1 MTNPDTSNHEFQLA
15 LDLINNTPL
24 HVFLTGKAGTGKTTF
39 LKYLR
44 EHSDK
49 KLLVAAPTGVAAINA
64 GGVTLHSL
72 FQLPFEP
79 YIPGVGYSENTA
91 RFRMTK
97 QKIELLR
104 SIDTLV
110 IDEISMVRADL
121 LDAVDASLRRYRNSL
136 QPFGGVQ
143 MLYIGDV
150 FQLPPVAK
158 EDEWELLAPYYQ
170 SHFFFHAKAW
180 EKASPLH
187 IELKKIYR
195 QKEQKFIDLL
205 NKVRH
210 GNLNSSDVATLN
222 EHFKY
227 NFTPSDNERYVM
239 LSTHNYR
246 VDRINAQK
254 LQALSGK
261 GYRFKGIIE
270 GEFSEHSLPTD
281 MELTLKKGAQVIFIK
296 NDTGQYRKFY
306 NGMVGVITEI
316 SDKEIKV
323 QPVDAD
329 FSEVTV
335 GLETW
340 KNIRYSFNKEKN
352 SVTEEQ
358 LGSFTQYPIRLAW
371 AITIHK
377 SQGLTFD
384 RVIIDAAQAF
394 APGQV
399 YVALSR
405 CTTFDGLVLQS
416 RIAPESITIDSNVI
430 EFSKREDSINK
441 LQQVLQVEKPRFCA
455 KKLRAV
461 FNLQPLV
468 NAARKFLELVPE
480 KKIPEPEKSQRLSLQ
495 VYQKAKTLKEIADK
509 FMPEL
514 EKLLDYTQKTGA
526 TQALQQRVEKA
537 AGYFYPNIYNEILF
551 TLQTHAAQVKKAVRV
566 KEYIKELVEIETD
579 ILLILKKLQVIKYG
593 DILLAEIEPPKRE
606 VEVEP
611 VKEKHKPEKGD
622 SAKVTL
628 EMFNKG
634 QTVEE
639 IAQARNISTSTVEA
653 HLAQLVESD
662 NLDIHR
668 WLSKEQIN
676 DIEEGIKKAGHSS
689 ITQIFAMLNKEFSY
703 GAIRGVIAYRQI
715 KDKIGKNA
723 EQ

>member
-1 MTNPDTSNHEFQLA
+1 MTNPDLSNQEFQLA
-15 LDLINNTPL
+15 LDFINNTPR

-39 LKYLR
+39 LRFLR

-97 QKIELLR
+97 QKIDLLR

-121 LDAVDASLRRYRNSL
+121 LDAVDASLRRYRSSM

-150 FQLPPVAK
+150 FQLPPVAT
-158 EDEWELLAPYYQ
+158 ENEWELLAPHYQ
-170 SHFFFHAKAW
+170 SLFFFHSKVW

-210 GNLNSSDVATLN
+210 GNLSSIDIGMLN

-227 NFTPSDNERYVM
+227 NFKPSDDERYVM

-246 VDRINAQK
+246 VDRINMQK
-254 LQALSGK
+254 LQALTGREFR
-261 GYRFKGIIE
+261 YRGTID
-270 GEFSEHSLPTD
+270 GDFSDHSLPTD
-281 MELTLKKGAQVIFIK
+281 MELVLKKGAQVIFIK
-296 NDTGQYRKFY
+296 NDTGQYRKYY
-306 NGMVGVITEI
+306 NGMLGVVSEI

-323 QPVDAD
+323 QPVDPN
-329 FSEVTV
+329 FSELTV

-340 KNIRYSFNKEKN
+340 KNIRYSLNKEKN
-352 SVTEEQ
+352 SVSEEV

-405 CTTFDGLVLQS
+405 CTALAGLVLQS
-416 RIAPESITIDSNVI
+416 RITPESITIDSNVI
-430 EFSKREDSINK
+430 EFSEREDSIST
-441 LQQVLQVEKPRFCA
+441 LQQTLLIEKPRFCA
-455 KKLRAV
+455 KKIRAI
-461 FNLQPLV
+461 FNFLPLV
-468 NAARKFLELVPE
+468 NATRRFLDLVPA
-480 KKIPEPEKSQRLSLQ
+480 KKIPEQEKAQQLSLQ
-495 VYQKAKTLKEIADK
+495 IYQKANSLKEVADK
-509 FMPEL
+509 FIPVL
-514 EKLLDYTQKTGA
+514 DKLLAYTQQTGD

-537 AGYFYPNIYNEILF
+537 ANYFYPNIYSDILLP
-551 TLQTHAAQVKKAVRV
+551 LQAHAAQIKKAVRV
-566 KEYIKELVEIETD
+566 KEYLKELMEVEVD
-579 ILLILKKLQVIKYG
+579 ILLMLKKVQVIKYG
-593 DILLAEIEPPKRE
+593 DIVLVEIEPPQREE
-606 VEVEP
+606 VEVAS
-611 VKEKHKPEKGD
+611 VKEKYKPVKGD
-622 SAKVTL
+622 SAKRTL
-628 EMFNKG
+628 EMFNAG
-634 QTVEE
+634 QTMAQ
-639 IAQARNISTSTVEA
+639 IAQTRNISTSTVET
-653 HLAQLVESD
+653 HFAQLIASGD
-662 NLDIHR
+662 LDIHK
-668 WLSKEQIN
+668 WLSDEQICE
-676 DIEEGIKKAGHSS
+676 IEAALKTAEQKTL
-689 ITQIFAMLNKEFSY
+689 TQIVAMLNQKYSY
-703 GAIRGVIAYRQI
+703 GEIRGVQAHQQFKRQ
-715 KDKIGKNA
+715 
-723 EQ
+723 QQ

>member
-1 MTNPDTSNHEFQLA
+1 MTNPDSSNREFQLA
-15 LDLINNTPL
+15 LDLINNTPR

-97 QKIELLR
+97 QKIDLLR

-121 LDAVDASLRRYRNSL
+121 LDAVDASLRRYRSTL

-150 FQLPPVAK
+150 FQLPPVVK
-158 EDEWELLAPYYQ
+158 EDEWEMLAPHYQ
-170 SHFFFHAKAW
+170 SHFFFHAKVW

-210 GNLNSSDVATLN
+210 GNMNSGDVAMLN

-227 NFTPSDNERYVM
+227 NFSPSDSERYIM

-254 LQALSGK
+254 LQALPGK
-261 GYRFKGIIE
+261 EHRFRGTIE

-281 MELTLKKGAQVIFIK
+281 MELALKKGAQVIFIK
-296 NDTGQYRKFY
+296 NDAGQYRKFY
-306 NGMVGVITEI
+306 NGMVGVVTEI

-335 GLETW
+335 GRETW

-352 SVTEEQ
+352 SVTEEI
-358 LGSFTQYPIRLAW
+358 LGAFTQYPIRLAW

-405 CTTFDGLVLQS
+405 CTTLNGLVLQS
-416 RIAPESITIDSNVI
+416 RITPESITIDSNVI
-430 EFSKREDSINK
+430 EFSKREDAINT

-455 KKLRAV
+455 KKLRMV

-468 NAARKFLELVPE
+468 NATRNFLELVPE
-480 KKIPEPEKSQRLSLQ
+480 KKIPEPEKAQRLSLQ
-495 VYQKAKTLKEIADK
+495 IYQKAKALKEIADK

-514 EKLLDYTQKTGA
+514 EKLLSHVQQTGD

-537 AGYFYPNIYNEILF
+537 AGYFFPNIYNEILAP
-551 TLQTHAAQVKKAVRV
+551 LQDHAVQIKKAARV
-566 KEYIKELVEIETD
+566 KEYFKELMEITIE
-579 ILLILKKLQVIKYG
+579 ISSISKKIQVIKYG
-593 DILLAEIEPPKRE
+593 DILLAEIEQPKRE
-606 VEVEP
+606 VEVEDI
-611 VKEKHKPEKGD
+611 KEKYKPTKGD

-628 EMFNKG
+628 EMFDKG
-634 QTVEE
+634 QTIAE
-639 IAQARNISTSTVEA
+639 IAQARNISTNTVES
-653 HLAQLVESD
+653 HLVQLIESGNFDIHKWLSEEQISDVES
-662 NLDIHR
+662 
-668 WLSKEQIN
+668 
-676 DIEEGIKKAGHSS
+676 GIKKVGYSNTL
-689 ITQIFAMLNKEFSY
+689 TQIHLALNQKYSY
-703 GAIRGVIAYRQI
+703 GVIRGVMAYHQT
-715 KDKIGKNA
+715 KDKA
-723 EQ
+723 DTD

>member
-1 MTNPDTSNHEFQLA
+1 MTNPDPSNQEFQLA
-15 LDLINNTPL
+15 LDFINNTSQ
-24 HVFLTGKAGTGKTTF
+24 HIFLTGKAGTGKTTF
-39 LKYLR
+39 LKHVR

-79 YIPGVGYSENTA
+79 YIPGVGYGENTA

-97 QKIELLR
+97 QKIDLLR

-121 LDAVDASLRRYRNSL
+121 LDAVDASLRRYRSSL

-158 EDEWELLAPYYQ
+158 EEEWSLLAPHYQ
-170 SHFFFHAKAW
+170 SHFFFHAKVW
-180 EKASPLH
+180 EKASPLY

-210 GNLNSSDVATLN
+210 GNLCSNDISMLN

-227 NFTPSDNERYVM
+227 NFKPPDNMRYIM

-246 VDRINAQK
+246 VDRINMQK
-254 LQALSGK
+254 LQELPGK
-261 GYRFKGIIE
+261 EYRFRGIIK
-270 GEFSEHSLPTD
+270 GEFSENSLPTD
-281 MELTLKKGAQVIFIK
+281 MDLVLKNGAQVIFIK
-296 NDTGQYRKFY
+296 NDTGQDRKYY
-306 NGMVGVITEI
+306 NGMLGVVSEI

-323 QPVDAD
+323 QPEDAN
-329 FSEVTV
+329 FSELTV
-335 GLETW
+335 SLETW
-340 KNIRYSFNKEKN
+340 KNIRYSLNKETN
-352 SVTEEQ
+352 LVNEEE

-405 CTTFDGLVLQS
+405 CTTLNGLVLQS
-416 RIAPESITIDSNVI
+416 RITTESITIDDNVVA
-430 EFSKREDSINK
+430 FSEQNSTIDK
-441 LQQVLQVEKPRFCA
+441 LQQILQVEKPRFCA
-455 KKLRAV
+455 KKVRTI

-468 NAARKFLELVPE
+468 NAARRFLELVPD
-480 KKIPEPEKSQRLSLQ
+480 KKIPEPEKAQQLSLQ
-495 VYQKAKTLKEIADK
+495 IYQKAKALKDIADK
-509 FMPEL
+509 FIPEL
-514 EKLLDYTQKTGA
+514 EKLLDHTQKTGT

-537 AGYFYPNIYNEILF
+537 ANYFFPNIYNEILLP
-551 TLQTHAAQVKKAVRV
+551 LQAHAMQVKKAVRV
-566 KEYIKELVEIETD
+566 KEYIKELVEIEID
-579 ILLILKKLQVIKYG
+579 ILLIAKKIQVIKYG
-593 DILLAEIEPPKRE
+593 DVLLVQIESPKRE
-606 VEVEP
+606 VEVEHI
-611 VKEKHKPEKGD
+611 KEKHKPMKGY

-628 EMFNKG
+628 EMFDKG
-634 QTVEE
+634 QT
-639 IAQARNISTSTVEA
+639 IAQIAEARNISVSTVES
-653 HLAQLVESD
+653 HLAQMVESGD
-662 NLDIHR
+662 LDVHK
-668 WLSKEQIN
+668 WLSDGQIN
-676 DIEEGIKKAGHSS
+676 AIEAAIKQDENKN
-689 ITQIFAMLNKEFSY
+689 ITKIFSTLSQKYSY
-703 GAIRGVIAYRQI
+703 EEIRGVMAYQQH
-715 KDKIGKNA
+715 KNKSDKEG
-723 EQ
+723 

>member
-1 MTNPDTSNHEFQLA
+1 MTNPDSSNQEFQLA
-15 LDLINNTPL
+15 LDLVNNTPL

-44 EHSDK
+44 EQSDK

-79 YIPGVGYSENTA
+79 YIPGVGYSESTA

-121 LDAVDASLRRYRNSL
+121 LDSVDAALRHYRNSL

-158 EDEWELLAPYYQ
+158 EDEWELLAPHYQ
-170 SHFFFHAKAW
+170 SQFFFHAKAW
-180 EKASPLH
+180 EKSSPLH

-210 GNLNSSDVATLN
+210 GNLNSDDIAMLN

-227 NFTPSDNERYVM
+227 NFNPPDSERYIM

-254 LQALSGK
+254 LQALPGK
-261 GYRFKGIIE
+261 EHRFRGVIE

-281 MELTLKKGAQVIFIK
+281 MDLALKKGAQVIFIK
-296 NDTGQYRKFY
+296 NDTGSYRKYY
-306 NGMVGVITEI
+306 NGMVGVVTEI

-323 QPVDAD
+323 QPVDAS
-329 FSEVTV
+329 FAELTV

-352 SVTEEQ
+352 SVAEEM
-358 LGSFTQYPIRLAW
+358 LGAFTQYPIRLAW

-405 CTTFDGLVLQS
+405 CTTLNGLVLQS
-416 RIAPESITIDSNVI
+416 RITPESVTIDSNVI
-430 EFSKREDSINK
+430 EFSERKDTIDR
-441 LQQVLQVEKPRFCA
+441 LRQTLQVEKPRFCA
-455 KKLRAV
+455 KKLRMV
-461 FNLQPLV
+461 FNLQPLI
-468 NAARKFLELVPE
+468 NATRNFLELVPD
-480 KKIPEPEKSQRLSLQ
+480 KKIPEPEKAQRLSLQ
-495 VYQKAKTLKEIADK
+495 LYQKAKALKEVADK
-509 FMPEL
+509 FTPEL
-514 EKLLDYTQKTGA
+514 EKLLSHVQQTGA

-551 TLQTHAAQVKKAVRV
+551 PLQAHAMQVKKAARV
-566 KEYIKELVEIETD
+566 KEYIKALVEIETD
-579 ILLILKKLQVIKYG
+579 ILLILKKIQVIKYG

-611 VKEKHKPEKGD
+611 IKEKHKPVKGD

-628 EMFNKG
+628 EMFDKG
-634 QTVEE
+634 QTIAE
-639 IAQARNISTSTVEA
+639 IAQARNISTSTVES
-653 HLAQLVESD
+653 HFAQLVESGEF
-662 NLDIHR
+662 NIHK
-668 WLSKEQIN
+668 WLNEERIKA
-676 DIEEGIKKAGHSS
+676 IEEGIKKAGSQN
-689 ITQIFAMLNKEFSY
+689 IAQIFAMLQQKYSY
-703 GAIRGVIAYRQI
+703 GEIRGVIAYRQT
-715 KDKIGKNA
+715 KNK
-723 EQ
+723 ES